1 MPLLRLLTI
10 IVIPMHLWSLAMWL
24 AQWCWVLRSKDD
36 QIKRNLLNTSSA
48 LAQQAT
54 QSNLAN
60 HSFQEKKPTTTT
72 TINFKSKSCL
82 VIKLQ
87 QQKTTFNGFYHKS
100 VTRLSQ
106 TDLVALKEM
115 PAKWKKKTNQIRS
128 DWLLMT
134 FSLWAKRNFVNHCRD
149 MVTKGMQWLHVHL
162 RLGPVHCAFLTW
174 LSSPFPS
181 LHSFLGRQIIHV
193 SYWKNIKIL
202 FDFRNMQIRRA

>member
-106 TDLVALKEM
+106 SELVALKEM
-115 PAKWKKKTNQIRS
+115 PAKWKKDKPNSIWLAFNDFFTLGQKEFCKSLPWHGHKRHAVTACSLTPWASSLRISHLAFVAIPILTFIPWPTNYSR
-128 DWLLMT
+128 
-134 FSLWAKRNFVNHCRD
+134 F
-149 MVTKGMQWLHVHL
+149 
-162 RLGPVHCAFLTW
+162 
-174 LSSPFPS
+174 
-181 LHSFLGRQIIHV
+181 
-193 SYWKNIKIL
+193 IL
-202 FDFRNMQIRRA
+202 KEY